1 MPVEGGTKL
10 EAARGHGEKADEEEG
25 GHQSQRLPV
34 NWKGGRALDS
44 TLNDRNELV
53 DLQGR

>member
-1 MPVEGGTKL
+1 MVVEGGTKV

-25 GHQSQRLPV
+25 GHQSRRRPV
-34 NWKGGRALDS
+34 NWKRGRAMDS
-44 TLNDRNELV
+44 TLNDRNELI